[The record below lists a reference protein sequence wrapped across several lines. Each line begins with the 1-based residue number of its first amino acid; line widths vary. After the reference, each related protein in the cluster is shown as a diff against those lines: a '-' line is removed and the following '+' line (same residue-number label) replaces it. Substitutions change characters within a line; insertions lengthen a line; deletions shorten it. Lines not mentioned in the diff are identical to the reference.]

1 MYDGLVSKQQKSSLQ
16 DKVEATVLIRHNDT
30 HRRLETKA
38 GRDRVKAVKEL
49 NDEMRSA
56 EVEGGEETD

>member
-30 HRRLETKA
+30 HRRLESKT
-38 GRDRVKAVKEL
+38 GSDRVKAV
-49 NDEMRSA
+49 NDEMRSFPCK
-56 EVEGGEETD
+56 EL